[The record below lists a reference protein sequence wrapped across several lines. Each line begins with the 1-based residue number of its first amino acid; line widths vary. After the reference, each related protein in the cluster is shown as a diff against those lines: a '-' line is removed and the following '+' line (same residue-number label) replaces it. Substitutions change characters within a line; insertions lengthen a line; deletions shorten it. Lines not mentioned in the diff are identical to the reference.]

1 MPELHKL
8 TPPLSVLQKKGFSVA
23 LVTDGRMSG
32 ASGKIPA
39 AIHLWPEASESGPI
53 QWLCDG
59 DMIHLDASK
68 GILQCHV
75 PDEELRR
82 RRDHHLSAHHST
94 HDEQDGSLGRTLFAG
109 LRKKLSNPEQGA
121 CSW

>member
-1 MPELHKL
+1 
-8 TPPLSVLQKKGFSVA
+8 
-23 LVTDGRMSG
+23 
-32 ASGKIPA
+32 
-39 AIHLWPEASESGPI
+39 
-53 QWLCDG
+53 
-59 DMIHLDASK
+59 MIHLDASK

-94 HDEQDGSLGRTLFAG
+94 HDKQDGSLGRTLFAG